1 MAYPPIPRDPNGT
14 PLPVV
19 WDDETQNWKVYT
31 GVLNGVVEEGEILE
45 EVI

>member
-1 MAYPPIPRDPNGT
+1 MAHPPIPRDPGGV

-31 GVLNGVVEEGEILE
+31 GVLKLIGVVEEGEDL
-45 EVI
+45 

>member
-1 MAYPPIPRDPNGT
+1 MAYPPIPRDSKGV

-19 WDDETQNWKVYT
+19 WDDKTQNWKVYT